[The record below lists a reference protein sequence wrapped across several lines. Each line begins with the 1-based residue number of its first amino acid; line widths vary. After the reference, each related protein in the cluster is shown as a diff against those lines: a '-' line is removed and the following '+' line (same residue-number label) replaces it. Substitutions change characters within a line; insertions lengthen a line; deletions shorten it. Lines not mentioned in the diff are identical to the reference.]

1 MTPKSG
7 LLLGGSCVA
16 AIAAVGSIFELAS
29 GEPDLGSLATSIIL
43 AISIPLGISFFAAVR
58 DANAITSSHVFEPT
72 PLAVT
77 KRRVVAKQ
85 YLNP

>member
-29 GEPDLGSLATSIIL
+29 GEPDLGNLATSIIL
-43 AISIPLGISFFAAVR
+43 TISIPLGGFLFFAAVR
-58 DANAITSSHVFEPT
+58 DANANN
-72 PLAVT
+72 
-77 KRRVVAKQ
+77 Q
-85 YLNP
+85 